1 MGYGFNT
8 TMNNGWMGM
17 LQQGL
22 SSFGVGTNSWG
33 SFGTIGYNVNYDAMA
48 GYAVANSVFGVLS
61 QAVSSSQ
68 AEKQAEKVQY
78 SNNARRIEQIDKQI
92 KELEI
97 TDKNDEV
104 ETRSK
109 TDSNVKAKQTALDT
123 ASQLLTKNEEYLKKE
138 SGNYAAA
145 LEREKA
151 GTATE
156 ADKKLISEYK
166 KAEGNTKTLEQEKN
180 KAQTDL
186 DTAKEAL
193 KTKIQK
199 EIKDKI
205 DDLKAEKAKLQ
216 EEVDNQDLDNADGNK
231 LSRLSDEKYENL
243 LGEDGLAKKNEKY
256 SKAAVKTA
264 VNRFMQA
271 TAPETKLKT
280 AKNLVTMFEGC
291 SDWNENL
298 QKAANIAQRY
308 INEHKA

>member
-8 TMNNGWMGM
+8 MNNGWMSTF
-17 LQQGL
+17 QQGL
-22 SSFGVGTNSWG
+22 SAFGVGTNSWG
-33 SFGTIGYNVNYDAMA
+33 SLGTIGYNVNYDSMA

-92 KELEI
+92 KELEN

-109 TDSNVKAKQTALDT
+109 TDSDVKAKQTAFDK
-123 ASQLLTKNEEYLKKE
+123 ASQLLTKNEEYLKNE

-186 DTAKEAL
+186 DNANEAL
-193 KTKIQK
+193 KTKIEN
-199 EIKDKI
+199 EIKGEI

-243 LGEDGLAKKNEKY
+243 LDEDGFAKKNEKY

-291 SDWNENL
+291 SDWNESL

>member
-33 SFGTIGYNVNYDAMA
+33 SLGTIGYNVNYDAMA

-61 QAVSSSQ
+61 QAVSSSR
-68 AEKQAEKVQY
+68 AEKQAEKTQY
-78 SNNARRIEQIDKQI
+78 SNNASRIEQIDKQI
-92 KELEI
+92 KELEN
-97 TDKNDEV
+97 TDINDEV

-123 ASQLLTKNEEYLKKE
+123 ASQSLTKNEEYLKKE

-186 DTAKEAL
+186 DNAKKAL
-193 KTKIQK
+193 ETKIEN
-199 EIKDKI
+199 EIKGKI
-205 DDLKAEKAKLQ
+205 ADLKAEKAKLQ
-216 EEVDNQDLDNADGNK
+216 DEVDNQDLDNADGNK

>member
-33 SFGTIGYNVNYDAMA
+33 SLGTIGYNVNYDAMA

-92 KELEI
+92 KELEN
-97 TDKNDEV
+97 TDINDEV

-123 ASQLLTKNEEYLKKE
+123 ASQLLTKNKEYLKKE

-186 DTAKEAL
+186 DAAKEAL
-193 KTKIQK
+193 ETKIEN
-199 EIKDKI
+199 EIKGKI
-205 DDLKAEKAKLQ
+205 ADLKAEKAKLQ

-308 INEHKA
+308 INEHQA

>member
-8 TMNNGWMGM
+8 MNNGWMSTF
-17 LQQGL
+17 QQGL
-22 SSFGVGTNSWG
+22 SAFGVGTNSWG
-33 SFGTIGYNVNYDAMA
+33 SLGTIGYNVNYDAMA

-61 QAVSSSQ
+61 QAISTSQ

-92 KELEI
+92 KELEN
-97 TDKNDEV
+97 TDFNDEV

-109 TDSNVKAKQTALDT
+109 TDSDVKNKQEAFDKASEAVETNESYLSDNKDAYDAAKNRKAKNEMKEGDGALIKKY
-123 ASQLLTKNEEYLKKE
+123 AECENQKGKLKE
-138 SGNYAAA
+138 A
-145 LEREKA
+145 EDKA
-151 GTATE
+151 
-156 ADKKLISEYK
+156 
-166 KAEGNTKTLEQEKN
+166 KAE
-180 KAQTDL
+180 L
-186 DTAKEAL
+186 DAAKEAL
-193 KTKIQK
+193 ETKIEN
-199 EIKDKI
+199 EIKGEI
-205 DDLKAEKAKLQ
+205 ADLKAEKAKLQ

-291 SDWNENL
+291 SDWNESL

>member
-186 DTAKEAL
+186 DAAKEAL
-193 KTKIQK
+193 ETKIEK
-199 EIKDKI
+199 EIKGEI
-205 DDLKAEKAKLQ
+205 ADLKAEKAKLQ

>member
-33 SFGTIGYNVNYDAMA
+33 SLGTIGYNVNYDAMA

-61 QAVSSSQ
+61 QAVSSSR
-68 AEKQAEKVQY
+68 AEKQAEKTQY
-78 SNNARRIEQIDKQI
+78 SNNASRIEQIDKQI
-92 KELEI
+92 KELEN
-97 TDKNDEV
+97 TDINDEV

-123 ASQLLTKNEEYLKKE
+123 ASQSLTKNEEYLKKE

-186 DTAKEAL
+186 DNAKKAL
-193 KTKIQK
+193 ETKIEN
-199 EIKDKI
+199 EIKGKI
-205 DDLKAEKAKLQ
+205 ADLKAEKAKLQ

-256 SKAAVKTA
+256 SKATVKTA

-291 SDWNENL
+291 SDWSENL

>member
-92 KELEI
+92 KELEN
-97 TDKNDEV
+97 TDINDEV

-123 ASQLLTKNEEYLKKE
+123 ASQLLTKNKEYLKKE

-186 DTAKEAL
+186 DAAKEAL
-193 KTKIQK
+193 ETKIEN
-199 EIKDKI
+199 EIKGEI
-205 DDLKAEKAKLQ
+205 ADLKAEKAKLQ

-308 INEHKA
+308 INEHQA

>member
-1 MGYGFNT
+1 MGYGFN

-92 KELEI
+92 KELEN
-97 TDKNDEV
+97 TDINDEV

-109 TDSNVKAKQTALDT
+109 TDSNLKAKQTALEK
-123 ASQLLTKNEEYLKKE
+123 ASNAVETNKNYLRDNKDAYDAAKDRKTKNEMKE
-138 SGNYAAA
+138 GDGA
-145 LEREKA
+145 LINKYKECENQI
-151 GTATE
+151 GE
-156 ADKKLISEYK
+156 LK
-166 KAEGNTKTLEQEKN
+166 KAED
-180 KAQTDL
+180 KAKAEL
-186 DTAKEAL
+186 DAAKDAL
-193 KTKIQK
+193 RTKIEN
-199 EIKDKI
+199 EIKGEI

-243 LGEDGLAKKNEKY
+243 LGKDGLAKKNEKY

-291 SDWNENL
+291 SDWNESL

>member
-8 TMNNGWMGM
+8 MNNGWMSTF
-17 LQQGL
+17 QQGL
-22 SSFGVGTNSWG
+22 SAFGVGTNSWG
-33 SFGTIGYNVNYDAMA
+33 SLGTIGYNVNYDAMA

-61 QAVSSSQ
+61 QAVSLSQ

-92 KELEI
+92 KELEN
-97 TDKNDEV
+97 TDSNDEV

-109 TDSNVKAKQTALDT
+109 TDSDVKKKQEAFDK
-123 ASQLLTKNEEYLKKE
+123 ASQSLTTNEEYLKKE

-166 KAEGNTKTLEQEKN
+166 KAEGNTKTLEQEK
-180 KAQTDL
+180 KTAQTDL
-186 DTAKEAL
+186 DNAKEAL
-193 KTKIQK
+193 EAKIEN
-199 EIKDKI
+199 EIKGEI
-205 DDLKAEKAKLQ
+205 ADLKAEKAKLQ

-243 LGEDGLAKKNEKY
+243 LDEDGLAKKNEKY

-291 SDWNENL
+291 SDWNESL

>member
-8 TMNNGWMGM
+8 MNNGWMSM
-17 LQQGL
+17 FQQGL

-33 SFGTIGYNVNYDAMA
+33 SLGTIGYNVNYDSMA

-61 QAVSSSQ
+61 QAISTSQ

-78 SNNARRIEQIDKQI
+78 SNNARRIEQVDKQI
-92 KELEI
+92 KELEN
-97 TDKNDEV
+97 TDIDNKV

-109 TDSNVKAKQTALDT
+109 TDSNLKAKQTALEK
-123 ASQLLTKNEEYLKKE
+123 ASEAANTNESYLKDNKKAYDAAKKRESKNEMKE
-138 SGNYAAA
+138 GDGA
-145 LEREKA
+145 LINKYKECENQI
-151 GTATE
+151 GE
-156 ADKKLISEYK
+156 LK
-166 KAEGNTKTLEQEKN
+166 KAED
-180 KAQTDL
+180 KAKAEL
-186 DTAKEAL
+186 DAAKDAL
-193 KTKIQK
+193 RIKIEN
-199 EIKDKI
+199 EIKGEI
-205 DDLKAEKAKLQ
+205 ADLKAEKEKLQ

-291 SDWNENL
+291 SDWNESL

>member
-8 TMNNGWMGM
+8 MNNGWMSTF
-17 LQQGL
+17 QQGL
-22 SSFGVGTNSWG
+22 SAFGVGTNSWG
-33 SFGTIGYNVNYDAMA
+33 SLGTIGYNVNYDSMA

-61 QAVSSSQ
+61 QAISTSQ

-92 KELEI
+92 KELEN
-97 TDKNDEV
+97 TDFNDEV

-109 TDSNVKAKQTALDT
+109 TDSDVKAKQTAFDK
-123 ASQLLTKNEEYLKKE
+123 ASQSLTKNEEYLKNE

-166 KAEGNTKTLEQEKN
+166 KAEGNTTTLEQEKN

-186 DTAKEAL
+186 YNAKKAL
-193 KTKIQK
+193 RIKIEN
-199 EIKDKI
+199 EIKGEI
-205 DDLKAEKAKLQ
+205 ADLKAEKAKLQ

-291 SDWNENL
+291 SDWNESL

>member
-8 TMNNGWMGM
+8 MNNGWMSTF
-17 LQQGL
+17 QQGL
-22 SSFGVGTNSWG
+22 SAFGVGTNSWG
-33 SFGTIGYNVNYDAMA
+33 SLGTIGYNVNYDSMA

-61 QAVSSSQ
+61 QAVSSSR

-78 SNNARRIEQIDKQI
+78 SNNASRIEQIDKQI
-92 KELEI
+92 KELEN
-97 TDKNDEV
+97 TDMNDEV

-109 TDSNVKAKQTALDT
+109 TDSGVKAKQTAFDK
-123 ASQLLTKNEEYLKKE
+123 ASQLLTKNEDYLKKE

-166 KAEGNTKTLEQEKN
+166 KAEENTKTLGKEKN
-180 KAQTDL
+180 EAQTDL
-186 DTAKEAL
+186 DNAKDAL
-193 KTKIQK
+193 RTKIEN
-199 EIKDKI
+199 EIKGEI
-205 DDLKAEKAKLQ
+205 ADLKAEKAKLQ

-243 LGEDGLAKKNEKY
+243 LGKDGLAKKNEKY
-256 SKAAVKTA
+256 SKTAVKTA

-291 SDWNENL
+291 SDWNESL

>member
-8 TMNNGWMGM
+8 MNNGWMSM

-33 SFGTIGYNVNYDAMA
+33 SFGTIGYNVNYDSMA

-92 KELEI
+92 KELEN

-109 TDSNVKAKQTALDT
+109 TDSDVKAKQTAFDK
-123 ASQLLTKNEEYLKKE
+123 ASQSLTKNEEYLKNE

-186 DTAKEAL
+186 DNAKKAL
-193 KTKIQK
+193 RIKIEN
-199 EIKDKI
+199 EIKGEI
-205 DDLKAEKAKLQ
+205 ADLKAEKAKLQ
-216 EEVDNQDLDNADGNK
+216 EDVDNHDLYNADGNK

-264 VNRFMQA
+264 VNRFMKA

-291 SDWNENL
+291 SDWNESL

>member
-92 KELEI
+92 KELEN
-97 TDKNDEV
+97 TDFNDEV

-109 TDSNVKAKQTALDT
+109 TDSDVKAKQTAFDK
-123 ASQLLTKNEEYLKKE
+123 ASQLLTKNEDYLKKE

-166 KAEGNTKTLEQEKN
+166 KAEGNTKTLEQEKK

-186 DTAKEAL
+186 DNAKNAL
-193 KTKIQK
+193 RIKIEN
-199 EIKDKI
+199 EIKGEIADF
-205 DDLKAEKAKLQ
+205 KAEKAKLQ

-291 SDWNENL
+291 SDWNESL

>member
-68 AEKQAEKVQY
+68 AEKQAEKTQY
-78 SNNARRIEQIDKQI
+78 SNNASRIEQIDKQI
-92 KELEI
+92 KELEN
-97 TDKNDEV
+97 TDINDEV

-109 TDSNVKAKQTALDT
+109 TDSDLKDKQKDFDKASKAVETNESYLKDNEKAYKAAKDREAKNEMKDGDGALIKKYEECENQKGELKTAEDKAKAELD
-123 ASQLLTKNEEYLKKE
+123 A
-138 SGNYAAA
+138 
-145 LEREKA
+145 
-151 GTATE
+151 
-156 ADKKLISEYK
+156 
-166 KAEGNTKTLEQEKN
+166 
-180 KAQTDL
+180 
-186 DTAKEAL
+186 AKEAL
-193 KTKIQK
+193 ETKIEN
-199 EIKDKI
+199 EIKGEI
-205 DDLKAEKAKLQ
+205 ADLKAEKAKLQ

-291 SDWNENL
+291 SDWNESL

>member
-8 TMNNGWMGM
+8 MNNGWMSM

-33 SFGTIGYNVNYDAMA
+33 SLGTIGYNVNYDAMA

-92 KELEI
+92 KELEN
-97 TDKNDEV
+97 TDSNDEV

-109 TDSNVKAKQTALDT
+109 TDSDVKAKQTAFDK

-186 DTAKEAL
+186 DNAKKAL
-193 KTKIQK
+193 RIKIEN
-199 EIKDKI
+199 EIKGEI
-205 DDLKAEKAKLQ
+205 ADLKAEKAKLQ

-291 SDWNENL
+291 SDWNESL

>member
-92 KELEI
+92 KELEN
-97 TDKNDEV
+97 TDFNDEV

-109 TDSNVKAKQTALDT
+109 TDSDVKAKQTAFDN
-123 ASQLLTKNEEYLKKE
+123 ASQLLTKNEEYLKNE

-166 KAEGNTKTLEQEKN
+166 KAEGNTKTLEQEKK

-186 DTAKEAL
+186 DNAKNAL
-193 KTKIQK
+193 RIKIEN
-199 EIKDKI
+199 EIKGEI
-205 DDLKAEKAKLQ
+205 ADLKAEKAKLQ

-291 SDWNENL
+291 SDWNESL

>member
-22 SSFGVGTNSWG
+22 SSFGTS
-33 SFGTIGYNVNYDAMA
+33 SFPMVNYNVNYDAMA

-61 QAVSSSQ
+61 QAVSSSR
-68 AEKQAEKVQY
+68 AEKQAEKAQY
-78 SNNARRIEQIDKQI
+78 SNNASKIEQIDKQI
-92 KELEI
+92 KELEN
-97 TDKNDEV
+97 TDINDEV
-104 ETRSK
+104 VTRSK

-123 ASQLLTKNEEYLKKE
+123 ASQSLTKNEEYLKNE

-156 ADKKLISEYK
+156 ADKTLISEYK

-186 DTAKEAL
+186 DNAKEAL

-216 EEVDNQDLDNADGNK
+216 EDVDNHDLDNADGNK

-243 LGEDGLAKKNEKY
+243 LGEDGLASKDAKY

-271 TAPETKLKT
+271 TDPETKLKT

-298 QKAANIAQRY
+298 QKAAKIAQRY

>member
-33 SFGTIGYNVNYDAMA
+33 SLGTIGYNVNYDAMA

-61 QAVSSSQ
+61 QAVSSSR
-68 AEKQAEKVQY
+68 AEKQAEKTQY
-78 SNNARRIEQIDKQI
+78 SNNASRIEQIDKQI
-92 KELEI
+92 KELEN
-97 TDKNDEV
+97 TDINDEV

-123 ASQLLTKNEEYLKKE
+123 ASQSLTKNEEYLKNE

-186 DTAKEAL
+186 DNAKEAL
-193 KTKIQK
+193 RTKIQK

>member
-8 TMNNGWMGM
+8 MNNGWMSTF
-17 LQQGL
+17 QQGL
-22 SSFGVGTNSWG
+22 SAFGVGTNSWG
-33 SFGTIGYNVNYDAMA
+33 SLGTIGYNVNYDAMA

-61 QAVSSSQ
+61 QAISTSQ

-92 KELEI
+92 KELEN
-97 TDKNDEV
+97 TDFNDEV

-109 TDSNVKAKQTALDT
+109 TDSDVKNKQEAFDKASEAVETNESYLSDNKDAYDAAKNRKAKNEMKEGDGALIKKY
-123 ASQLLTKNEEYLKKE
+123 AECENQKGKLKE
-138 SGNYAAA
+138 A
-145 LEREKA
+145 EDKA
-151 GTATE
+151 
-156 ADKKLISEYK
+156 
-166 KAEGNTKTLEQEKN
+166 KAE
-180 KAQTDL
+180 L
-186 DTAKEAL
+186 DAAKEAL
-193 KTKIQK
+193 ETKIEN
-199 EIKDKI
+199 EIKGEI
-205 DDLKAEKAKLQ
+205 ADLKAEKAKLQ
-216 EEVDNQDLDNADGNK
+216 EDVDNQDLDNADGNK

-291 SDWNENL
+291 SDWNESL

>member
-33 SFGTIGYNVNYDAMA
+33 SLGTIGYNVNYDAMA

-61 QAVSSSQ
+61 QAVSSSR

-92 KELEI
+92 KELENLDI
-97 TDKNDEV
+97 DNKV
-104 ETRSK
+104 E
-109 TDSNVKAKQTALDT
+109 TDSNVVAKQTDFDK
-123 ASQLLTKNEEYLKKE
+123 ASDAVKTNESYLKDNEKAYQAAKDRKAKNEMKDGDEALINKYEVAMNDKSKLEAAEKTAK
-138 SGNYAAA
+138 SGLEAAKTDA
-145 LEREKA
+145 KSKI
-151 GTATE
+151 
-156 ADKKLISEYK
+156 DKKRDGDI
-166 KAEGNTKTLEQEKN
+166 AT
-180 KAQTDL
+180 
-186 DTAKEAL
+186 
-193 KTKIQK
+193 
-199 EIKDKI
+199 
-205 DDLKAEKAKLQ
+205 LKAEKAKLQ

-291 SDWNENL
+291 SDWNENS
-298 QKAANIAQRY
+298 QKAAKIAQRY
-308 INEHKA
+308 INEHQA

>member
-33 SFGTIGYNVNYDAMA
+33 SLGTIGYNVNYDAMA

-61 QAVSSSQ
+61 QAVSSSR

-92 KELEI
+92 KELEN
-97 TDKNDEV
+97 TDINDEV

-186 DTAKEAL
+186 DAAKEAL
-193 KTKIQK
+193 ETKIKK
-199 EIKDKI
+199 EIKGEI
-205 DDLKAEKAKLQ
+205 ADLKAEKAKLQ

>member
-8 TMNNGWMGM
+8 MNNGWMSM

-33 SFGTIGYNVNYDAMA
+33 SLGTIGYNVNYDSMA

-61 QAVSSSQ
+61 QAVSSSR
-68 AEKQAEKVQY
+68 AEKQAEKTQY
-78 SNNARRIEQIDKQI
+78 SNNASRIEQIDKQI
-92 KELEI
+92 KELEN
-97 TDKNDEV
+97 TDINDEV

-123 ASQLLTKNEEYLKKE
+123 ASQSLTKNEEYLKNE

-186 DTAKEAL
+186 DNAKEAL
-193 KTKIQK
+193 RTKIQK

>member
-1 MGYGFNT
+1 MGYGFN

-33 SFGTIGYNVNYDAMA
+33 SLGTIGYNVNYDAMA

-92 KELEI
+92 KELEN
-97 TDKNDEV
+97 TDSNDEV

-109 TDSNVKAKQTALDT
+109 TDSDVKAKQKAFDK
-123 ASQLLTKNEEYLKKE
+123 ASQSLTENEEYLKKE

-166 KAEGNTKTLEQEKN
+166 KAEGNTKTLEQEKK

-186 DTAKEAL
+186 DNAKNAL
-193 KTKIQK
+193 KIKIEN
-199 EIKDKI
+199 EIKGEI

-291 SDWNENL
+291 SDWNESL

>member
-1 MGYGFNT
+1 MVYGFN
-8 TMNNGWMGM
+8 TMNNGWMSTF
-17 LQQGL
+17 QQGL
-22 SSFGVGTNSWG
+22 SAFGVGTNSWG
-33 SFGTIGYNVNYDAMA
+33 SLGTIGYNVNYDAMA

-61 QAVSSSQ
+61 QAVFSCQ

-92 KELEI
+92 KELEN
-97 TDKNDEV
+97 TDSNDEV

-109 TDSNVKAKQTALDT
+109 TDSDVKAKQEAFDK
-123 ASQLLTKNEEYLKKE
+123 ASEAVKTNENYLKDNEKAYNAAKERESKNEMKE
-138 SGNYAAA
+138 GDGA
-145 LEREKA
+145 LINKYKECENQI
-151 GTATE
+151 G
-156 ADKKLISEYK
+156 DLK
-166 KAEGNTKTLEQEKN
+166 KAED
-180 KAQTDL
+180 KAKAEL
-186 DTAKEAL
+186 DAAKDAL
-193 KTKIQK
+193 RTKIEN
-199 EIKDKI
+199 EIKGEI

-243 LGEDGLAKKNEKY
+243 LDEDGLAKKNEKY

-291 SDWNENL
+291 SDWNESL

>member
-92 KELEI
+92 KELEN
-97 TDKNDEV
+97 TDINDEV

-123 ASQLLTKNEEYLKKE
+123 ASQLLTKNEDYLKKE

-166 KAEGNTKTLEQEKN
+166 KAEGNTKTLEKEKN

-186 DTAKEAL
+186 NAAKEAL
-193 KTKIQK
+193 ETKIKK
-199 EIKDKI
+199 EIKGKI
-205 DDLKAEKAKLQ
+205 ADLKAEKAKLQ

-308 INEHKA
+308 INEHQA

>member
-92 KELEI
+92 KELEN
-97 TDKNDEV
+97 TDFNDEV

-109 TDSNVKAKQTALDT
+109 TDSDVKAKQTAFDK
-123 ASQLLTKNEEYLKKE
+123 ASQLLTKNEDYLKKE

-166 KAEGNTKTLEQEKN
+166 KAEGNTKTLEQEKK

-186 DTAKEAL
+186 DNAKNAL
-193 KTKIQK
+193 RIKIEN
-199 EIKDKI
+199 EIKGEIADF
-205 DDLKAEKAKLQ
+205 KAEKAKLQ

-243 LGEDGLAKKNEKY
+243 LDEDGFAKKNEKY

-291 SDWNENL
+291 SDWNESL
-298 QKAANIAQRY
+298 QKAAKIAQRY

>member
-33 SFGTIGYNVNYDAMA
+33 SFGTIGYNVNYDSMA

-92 KELEI
+92 KELEN
-97 TDKNDEV
+97 TDINDEV

-109 TDSNVKAKQTALDT
+109 TDSNLKAKQTALEK
-123 ASQLLTKNEEYLKKE
+123 ASNAVETNKNYLRDNKDAYDAAKDRKTKNEMKE
-138 SGNYAAA
+138 GDGA
-145 LEREKA
+145 LINKYKECENQI
-151 GTATE
+151 GE
-156 ADKKLISEYK
+156 LK
-166 KAEGNTKTLEQEKN
+166 KAED
-180 KAQTDL
+180 KAKAEL
-186 DTAKEAL
+186 DAAKDAL
-193 KTKIQK
+193 RTKIEN
-199 EIKDKI
+199 EIKGEI

-243 LGEDGLAKKNEKY
+243 LGKDGLAKKNEKY

-291 SDWNENL
+291 SDWNESL
-298 QKAANIAQRY
+298 QKAAKIAQRY

>member
-8 TMNNGWMGM
+8 MNNGWMSM

-33 SFGTIGYNVNYDAMA
+33 SLGTIGYNVNYDSMA

-61 QAVSSSQ
+61 QAVSSSR

-92 KELEI
+92 KELEN
-97 TDKNDEV
+97 TDMNDEV

-109 TDSNVKAKQTALDT
+109 TDSGVKAKQTAFDK
-123 ASQLLTKNEEYLKKE
+123 ASQSLTKNEEYLKKE

-186 DTAKEAL
+186 DNAKKAL
-193 KTKIQK
+193 KIKIEN
-199 EIKDKI
+199 EINGEI

-308 INEHKA
+308 INEHQA

>member
-8 TMNNGWMGM
+8 MNNGWMSTF
-17 LQQGL
+17 QQGL
-22 SSFGVGTNSWG
+22 SAFGVGTNSWG
-33 SFGTIGYNVNYDAMA
+33 SLGTIGYNVNYDAMA

-92 KELEI
+92 KELEN
-97 TDKNDEV
+97 TDSNDEV

-109 TDSNVKAKQTALDT
+109 TDSDVKNKQEAFDKASKAVETNENYLSDNKDAYDAAKDRKAKNEMKEGDGALIKKY
-123 ASQLLTKNEEYLKKE
+123 AECENQKGKLKEAEDKAKADLD
-138 SGNYAAA
+138 AA
-145 LEREKA
+145 
-151 GTATE
+151 
-156 ADKKLISEYK
+156 K
-166 KAEGNTKTLEQEKN
+166 KALRI
-180 KAQTDL
+180 
-186 DTAKEAL
+186 
-193 KTKIQK
+193 KIEN
-199 EIKDKI
+199 EIKGEI

-243 LGEDGLAKKNEKY
+243 LDEDGFAKKNENY

-291 SDWNENL
+291 SDWNESL

>member
-8 TMNNGWMGM
+8 MNNGWMSTF
-17 LQQGL
+17 QQGL
-22 SSFGVGTNSWG
+22 SAFGVGTNSWG
-33 SFGTIGYNVNYDAMA
+33 SLGTIGYNVNYDAMA

-61 QAVSSSQ
+61 QAISTSQ

-92 KELEI
+92 KELEN
-97 TDKNDEV
+97 TDSNDEV

-109 TDSNVKAKQTALDT
+109 TDSDVKKKQEAFDK
-123 ASQLLTKNEEYLKKE
+123 ASQSLTTNEEYLKKE

-166 KAEGNTKTLEQEKN
+166 KAEGNTKTLEQEK
-180 KAQTDL
+180 KTAQTDL
-186 DTAKEAL
+186 DNAKEAL
-193 KTKIQK
+193 EAKIEN
-199 EIKDKI
+199 EIKGEI
-205 DDLKAEKAKLQ
+205 ADLKAEKAKLQ

-243 LGEDGLAKKNEKY
+243 LDEDGLAKKNEKY

-291 SDWNENL
+291 SDWNESL

-308 INEHKA
+308 INEHQA

>member
-8 TMNNGWMGM
+8 MNNGWMSM

-33 SFGTIGYNVNYDAMA
+33 SLGTIGYNVNYDSMA

-92 KELEI
+92 KELEN
-97 TDKNDEV
+97 TDMNDEV

-109 TDSNVKAKQTALDT
+109 TDSGVKAKQTAFDK
-123 ASQLLTKNEEYLKKE
+123 ASQSLTKNEEYLKKE

-186 DTAKEAL
+186 DNAKDAL
-193 KTKIQK
+193 RTKIEN
-199 EIKDKI
+199 EIKGEI
-205 DDLKAEKAKLQ
+205 ADLKAEKAKLQ
-216 EEVDNQDLDNADGNK
+216 EDVDNHDLDNADGNK

-243 LGEDGLAKKNEKY
+243 LGKDGLAKKNEKY

>member
-1 MGYGFNT
+1 MVYGFN
-8 TMNNGWMGM
+8 TMNNGWMSTF
-17 LQQGL
+17 QQGL
-22 SSFGVGTNSWG
+22 SAFGVGTNSWG
-33 SFGTIGYNVNYDAMA
+33 SLGTIGYNVNYDAMA

-92 KELEI
+92 KELEN
-97 TDKNDEV
+97 TDINDEV

-109 TDSNVKAKQTALDT
+109 TDSDFKNKQEAFDKASKAVETNENYLRDNKDAYDAAKDRKAKNEMKEGDGALIKKY
-123 ASQLLTKNEEYLKKE
+123 AECENQKGKLKE
-138 SGNYAAA
+138 A
-145 LEREKA
+145 EDKA
-151 GTATE
+151 
-156 ADKKLISEYK
+156 
-166 KAEGNTKTLEQEKN
+166 KAE
-180 KAQTDL
+180 L
-186 DTAKEAL
+186 DAAKDAL
-193 KTKIQK
+193 RTKIEN
-199 EIKDKI
+199 EIKGEI
-205 DDLKAEKAKLQ
+205 ADLKAEKAKLQ

-291 SDWNENL
+291 SDWNESL

>member
-8 TMNNGWMGM
+8 MNNGWMSTF
-17 LQQGL
+17 QQGL
-22 SSFGVGTNSWG
+22 SAFGVGTNSWG
-33 SFGTIGYNVNYDAMA
+33 SLGTIGYNVNYDSMA
-48 GYAVANSVFGVLS
+48 GYAVANSVFGILN

-68 AEKQAEKVQY
+68 VEKQAEKVQY

-92 KELEI
+92 KELEN
-97 TDKNDEV
+97 TDMNDEV

-109 TDSNVKAKQTALDT
+109 TDSGVKAKQTAFDK
-123 ASQLLTKNEEYLKKE
+123 ASQLLTKNEDYLKKE

-166 KAEGNTKTLEQEKN
+166 KAEENTKTLGKEKN
-180 KAQTDL
+180 EAQTDL
-186 DTAKEAL
+186 DNAKDAL
-193 KTKIQK
+193 RTKIEN
-199 EIKDKI
+199 EIKGEI
-205 DDLKAEKAKLQ
+205 ADLKAEKAKLQ

-243 LGEDGLAKKNEKY
+243 LGKDGLAKKNEKY

-291 SDWNENL
+291 SDWNESL

>member
-8 TMNNGWMGM
+8 MNNGWMSTF
-17 LQQGL
+17 QQGL
-22 SSFGVGTNSWG
+22 SAFGVGTNSWG
-33 SFGTIGYNVNYDAMA
+33 SLGTIGYNVNYDAMA

-61 QAVSSSQ
+61 QAVSLSQ

-92 KELEI
+92 KELEN
-97 TDKNDEV
+97 TDSNDEV

-109 TDSNVKAKQTALDT
+109 TDSDVKKKQEAFDK
-123 ASQLLTKNEEYLKKE
+123 ASQSLTTNEEYLKKE

-166 KAEGNTKTLEQEKN
+166 KAEGNTKTLEQEK
-180 KAQTDL
+180 KTAQTDL
-186 DTAKEAL
+186 DNAKEAL
-193 KTKIQK
+193 EAKIEN
-199 EIKDKI
+199 EIKGEI
-205 DDLKAEKAKLQ
+205 ADLKAEKAKLQ

-291 SDWNENL
+291 SDWNESL